1 MQIGYRKPTLL
12 WHDGLSRFT
21 RVRDTSTTAPLPR
34 HDGRRGKDI
43 RIVIKASDILIARR
57 ADTKARADFPTW
69 RMMAKLN
76 AASSL
81 SSEAQAFLAEYEKRL
96 SDMGEAEAAEATI
109 QAIYHS
115 YYAEMGG
122 AGAAPDASIAHPK
135 KGTAPTADP
144 ANLQHVATEAP
155 PDNVI
160 ALQHARRA
168 QAKPAKA
175 APAQKPRMPVALI
188 FICLIVITV
197 GLRYLL

>member
-1 MQIGYRKPTLL
+1 M
-12 WHDGLSRFT
+12 
-21 RVRDTSTTAPLPR
+21 
-34 HDGRRGKDI
+34 
-43 RIVIKASDILIARR
+43 IKASDILIARR

-76 AASSL
+76 ATSSL

-96 SDMGEAEAAEATI
+96 KETNEAEATEATI
-109 QAIYHS
+109 QAIYRS

-135 KGTAPTADP
+135 SAPSAAP
-144 ANLQHVATEAP
+144 ANAGPRATPETP

-160 ALQHARRA
+160 ALQQARRA
-168 QAKPAKA
+168 QAKPATA
-175 APAQKPRMPVALI
+175 APAQKPRLPVALI

>member
-1 MQIGYRKPTLL
+1 M
-12 WHDGLSRFT
+12 
-21 RVRDTSTTAPLPR
+21 LPR
-34 HDGRRGKDI
+34 TRAPGALHIDI
-43 RIVIKASDILIARR
+43 RTPPRTLRRSKDPHIVIKASDILIARR

-76 AASSL
+76 AISSL
-81 SSEAQAFLAEYEKRL
+81 SSEAQAFLADYEKRL
-96 SDMGEAEAAEATI
+96 KETNEAEATEATI
-109 QAIYHS
+109 QAIYRS

-135 KGTAPTADP
+135 AHLKSAPPAAP
-144 ANLQHVATEAP
+144 ANAGLHAVETP

-160 ALQHARRA
+160 ALQQARRA
-168 QAKPAKA
+168 QQAKPAAA
-175 APAQKPRMPVALI
+175 APAQKPRLPVALI

>member
-1 MQIGYRKPTLL
+1 MA
-12 WHDGLSRFT
+12 T
-21 RVRDTSTTAPLPR
+21 RARASGARDIDNRTAAAHSPR
-34 HDGRRGKDI
+34 RSKDPQ
-43 RIVIKASDILIARR
+43 IVIKASDILIARR

-76 AASSL
+76 AISSL
-81 SSEAQAFLAEYEKRL
+81 SSEAQAFLADYEKRL
-96 SDMGEAEAAEATI
+96 KETNEAEATEATI
-109 QAIYHS
+109 QAIYRS

-135 KGTAPTADP
+135 GAPPAAP
-144 ANLQHVATEAP
+144 ANTGPRAAAEAP

-160 ALQHARRA
+160 ALQQARRA
-168 QAKPAKA
+168 QQAKPAAA
-175 APAQKPRMPVALI
+175 APAQKPRLPVALI

>member
-1 MQIGYRKPTLL
+1 M
-12 WHDGLSRFT
+12 
-21 RVRDTSTTAPLPR
+21 
-34 HDGRRGKDI
+34 
-43 RIVIKASDILIARR
+43 IKASDILIARR

-81 SSEAQAFLAEYEKRL
+81 SSDAQAYLADYEKRL
-96 SDMGEAEAAEATI
+96 GDMSEAEATEATI
-109 QAIYHS
+109 QAIYRS

-122 AGAAPDASIAHPK
+122 AGTAPDASLAHSK
-135 KGTAPTADP
+135 AHSKAAHLKNAPPASPASADP
-144 ANLQHVATEAP
+144 RAARETP

-160 ALQHARRA
+160 ALQQARRA
-168 QAKPAKA
+168 PSRPAA
-175 APAQKPRMPVALI
+175 AQPAQKPRLPVALI

>member
-1 MQIGYRKPTLL
+1 MRRRRK
-12 WHDGLSRFT
+12 
-21 RVRDTSTTAPLPR
+21 DTQ
-34 HDGRRGKDI
+34 
-43 RIVIKASDILIARR
+43 IVIKASDILIARR

-76 AASSL
+76 AVSSL

-96 SDMGEAEAAEATI
+96 ASMSEAEATEATI
-109 QAIYHS
+109 QAIYRS

-135 KGTAPTADP
+135 AHLKGTPSDSPAPNAPHTGP
-144 ANLQHVATEAP
+144 QSP

-160 ALQHARRA
+160 ALQQARRA
-168 QAKPAKA
+168 MAAKPAPA
-175 APAQKPRMPVALI
+175 APAQKPRLPVALI

>member
-1 MQIGYRKPTLL
+1 MRDT
-12 WHDGLSRFT
+12 SM
-21 RVRDTSTTAPLPR
+21 RDTSTTAPLPR

-81 SSEAQAFLAEYEKRL
+81 SSEAQAFLAEYEKRV

-109 QAIYHS
+109 QAIYRS

-135 KGTAPTADP
+135 KGAAPAADP
-144 ANLQHVATEAP
+144 ASVQQVATETP

-160 ALQHARRA
+160 ALQQARRA
-168 QAKPAKA
+168 QAKQAKPAKA

>member
-1 MQIGYRKPTLL
+1 MA
-12 WHDGLSRFT
+12 SRAT
-21 RVRDTSTTAPLPR
+21 HRARDTSTIARPSHAL
-34 HDGRRGKDI
+34 RRSKDPQ
-43 RIVIKASDILIARR
+43 IVIKASDILIARR

-76 AASSL
+76 AISSL
-81 SSEAQAFLAEYEKRL
+81 SSEAQAFLADYEKRL
-96 SDMGEAEAAEATI
+96 KEMNEAEATEATI
-109 QAIYHS
+109 QAIYRS

-135 KGTAPTADP
+135 AHLKGAPSAAP
-144 ANLQHVATEAP
+144 ANAGPRAAETP

-160 ALQHARRA
+160 ALQQARRA
-168 QAKPAKA
+168 QQAKPAA
-175 APAQKPRMPVALI
+175 ATPAQKPRLPVALI

>member
-1 MQIGYRKPTLL
+1 MALP
-12 WHDGLSRFT
+12 SRNT
-21 RVRDTSTTAPLPR
+21 RRWSED
-34 HDGRRGKDI
+34 K

-76 AASSL
+76 AISSL

-96 SDMGEAEAAEATI
+96 GEMDEAEATEATI
-109 QAIYHS
+109 QAIYRS

-135 KGTAPTADP
+135 AHLKGAPAAAP
-144 ANLQHVATEAP
+144 ANAGSRAAAETP

-160 ALQHARRA
+160 ALQQARRA
-168 QAKPAKA
+168 QQAKPAKA
-175 APAQKPRMPVALI
+175 APAQKPRLPVALI

>member
-1 MQIGYRKPTLL
+1 MVARARRSGARYIDNRTPSHTL
-12 WHDGLSRFT
+12 
-21 RVRDTSTTAPLPR
+21 
-34 HDGRRGKDI
+34 RRSKDPQ
-43 RIVIKASDILIARR
+43 IVIKASDILIARR

-76 AASSL
+76 AISSL

-96 SDMGEAEAAEATI
+96 KETNEAEATEATI
-109 QAIYHS
+109 QAIYRS
-115 YYAEMGG
+115 YYVEMGG

-135 KGTAPTADP
+135 AHANKAHLKGAPPAAP
-144 ANLQHVATEAP
+144 ANAGPRAAETP

-160 ALQHARRA
+160 ALQQARRA
-168 QAKPAKA
+168 QQAKPAA
-175 APAQKPRMPVALI
+175 AASAQKPRLPVALI

>member
-1 MQIGYRKPTLL
+1 L
-12 WHDGLSRFT
+12 WHDGLRALT
-21 RVRDTSTTAPLPR
+21 
-34 HDGRRGKDI
+34 GRGTIDNPSSPSDQRRQGKDT

-76 AASSL
+76 AISSL
-81 SSEAQAFLAEYEKRL
+81 SSEAQAFLTDYEKRL
-96 SDMGEAEAAEATI
+96 KGMSEAEATEATI
-109 QAIYHS
+109 QAIYRC

-135 KGTAPTADP
+135 THTNTAPPSAAQVNADHRGNS
-144 ANLQHVATEAP
+144 AAP

-160 ALQHARRA
+160 ALQQARRA
-168 QAKPAKA
+168 QAKPATA
-175 APAQKPRMPVALI
+175 APAQKPRLPVALI

>member
-1 MQIGYRKPTLL
+1 M
-12 WHDGLSRFT
+12 
-21 RVRDTSTTAPLPR
+21 
-34 HDGRRGKDI
+34 
-43 RIVIKASDILIARR
+43 IKASDILIARR

-76 AASSL
+76 AISSL

-96 SDMGEAEAAEATI
+96 KETNEAEATEATI
-109 QAIYHS
+109 QAIYRS

-135 KGTAPTADP
+135 AHLKGAPPAAP
-144 ANLQHVATEAP
+144 ANAGPHATAETP

-160 ALQHARRA
+160 ALQQARRA
-168 QAKPAKA
+168 QQAKPTAT
-175 APAQKPRMPVALI
+175 APAQKPRLPVALI

>member
-1 MQIGYRKPTLL
+1 M
-12 WHDGLSRFT
+12 
-21 RVRDTSTTAPLPR
+21 
-34 HDGRRGKDI
+34 
-43 RIVIKASDILIARR
+43 VIKASDILIARR

-81 SSEAQAFLAEYEKRL
+81 SSEAQAFLADYEKRL
-96 SDMGEAEAAEATI
+96 KQMNEAEATEATI
-109 QAIYHS
+109 QAIYRS

-122 AGAAPDASIAHPK
+122 AGVAPDASIAHPK
-135 KGTAPTADP
+135 THLKNAQPAGVDP
-144 ANLQHVATEAP
+144 RAAAETTP

-160 ALQHARRA
+160 ALQQARRA
-168 QAKPAKA
+168 QQAKPAA
-175 APAQKPRMPVALI
+175 AASAQKPRLPVALI